1 MLLSK
6 KGIRLNNGGA
16 SSGGVIRFGLMNI
29 KEFRASDLDVM
40 QRLVG
45 LKLKKFFKQLDFYIF
60 VFGDETEYTLHTY
73 CTFKVRPDNRIL
85 LTAADENYYPNCE
98 PMPVKV
104 YKKDPMHL
112 KSLLKT
118 NTEKLMQI
126 LGDSVIKSVK
136 VTDTAD
142 IIIEFENGVVMEFFI
157 DYTWQNSEYF
167 RFFKLDDSDNPHYV
181 VKFYDGFIMIKLGK
195 ID

>member
-1 MLLSK
+1 MTFSICSAGLEQPVQQVADLRVLEK
-6 KGIRLNNGGA
+6 RRLRAEAFKIR
-16 SSGGVIRFGLMNI
+16 
-29 KEFRASDLDVM
+29 K
-40 QRLVG
+40 
-45 LKLKKFFKQLDFYIF
+45 
-60 VFGDETEYTLHTY
+60 
-73 CTFKVRPDNRIL
+73 DNRIL

-118 NTEKLMQI
+118 NTEELMQI
-126 LGDSVIKSVK
+126 LGDYVVKSVK

-142 IIIEFENGVVMEFFI
+142 IIIEFENGVVMEFFV

-167 RFFKLDDSDNPHYV
+167 RFFKIDDSDNPHYV
-181 VKFYDGFIMIKLGK
+181 VKFYDGFIIIEMGK
-195 ID
+195 IA

>member
-1 MLLSK
+1 
-6 KGIRLNNGGA
+6 
-16 SSGGVIRFGLMNI
+16 MNI

-73 CTFKVRPDNRIL
+73 CTFKVRQDNRIL

-118 NTEKLMQI
+118 NTENTR
-126 LGDSVIKSVK
+126 SRV
-136 VTDTAD
+136 DTAD

-181 VKFYDGFIMIKLGK
+181 VKFYDGFIIIEMGK

>member
-73 CTFKVRPDNRIL
+73 CTFKVRKDNRIL

-157 DYTWQNSEYF
+157 DYTW
-167 RFFKLDDSDNPHYV
+167 
-181 VKFYDGFIMIKLGK
+181 
-195 ID
+195 